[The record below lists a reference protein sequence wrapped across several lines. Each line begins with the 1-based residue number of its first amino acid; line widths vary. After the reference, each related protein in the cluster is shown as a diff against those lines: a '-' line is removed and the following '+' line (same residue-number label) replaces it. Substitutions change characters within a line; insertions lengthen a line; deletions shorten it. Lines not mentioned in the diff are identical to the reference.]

1 LAIDSATPAFAGQ
14 ALTIGLLAELPAILM
29 MDADRMAACLGKPV
43 SSTIHALIGP
53 CRSIF
58 GTTSSR
64 TLASTRSSDQR
75 SLADEMQQLLMLHRN
90 PARRRHRRHRLNALA
105 ALRRQ

>member
-1 LAIDSATPAFAGQ
+1 
-14 ALTIGLLAELPAILM
+14 M

-105 ALRRQ
+105 ALRRQQPGAIIAQRRRRSACPITPVSSSI